1 MVDTTDIQENPIGE
15 SQSAVDDI
23 EQGQEP
29 YEHIKERKVVI
40 QPYDYAVRTLM
51 DMIIE
56 EDLVLEPDYQRKY
69 QWDDLKAS
77 RFIESISLN
86 IPVPVIYLAE
96 ENDGTF
102 SVIDGQQRL
111 TSLFRFLKAEELNS
125 VFPDAELNPLV
136 LQGLKI
142 LPEIN
147 GKSYK
152 KIDRQQ
158 KSTISKRPIRC
169 IVVLNDSD
177 EALKFEVFERLN
189 TGSAELTDQ
198 EVRNCVY
205 RGSYNKLIKQ
215 LSEYQKF
222 KDLISLPET
231 DEKSMKGVELVLRF
245 LAYKELTTDSDY
257 SDNYSEYLNLHMEDN
272 REISPSRL
280 EVIESNFKGTVDLIY
295 ESLGVGIAFRKPK
308 VRDNPEPNG
317 FYRNLI
323 NGAIYESQMVAF
335 SRAFEQGISDGLR
348 EKTFLTFMIDDYWN
362 SLFQGTSNKSK
373 AIRRSSVLT
382 RELLG

>member
-1 MVDTTDIQENPIGE
+1 MDNMMEVHEEN
-15 SQSAVDDI
+15 QSVVDDH

-69 QWDDLKAS
+69 QWDELKAS

-111 TSLFRFLKAEELNS
+111 TSLFRFLKSDELNNI
-125 VFPDAELNPLV
+125 FPDAGLTPLV

-147 GKSYK
+147 GKSFK
-152 KIDRQQ
+152 EIDRQQ

-205 RGSYNKLIKQ
+205 RGSYNKLIKR
-215 LSEYQKF
+215 LAEYPKF
-222 KDLISLPET
+222 KELITLPET
-231 DEKSMKGVELVLRF
+231 DQKSMKGVELVLRF
-245 LAYKELTTDSDY
+245 LAYKELNPTSDY

-272 REISPSRL
+272 REISPTKL
-280 EVIESNFKGTVDLIY
+280 DAIEANFKGTVDLIY
-295 ESLGVGIAFRKPK
+295 DTLGVGIAFRKPK
-308 VRDNPEPNG
+308 TRDNPEPAG
-317 FYRNLI
+317 FYQNLI

-335 SRAFEQGISDGLR
+335 SRAFEQNVTNDLR
-348 EKTFLTFMIDDYWN
+348 EKAFSSFIIDDYWN
-362 SLFQGTSNKSK
+362 SLFQGTSKKGK
-373 AIRRSSVLT
+373 AVRRSAVLT
-382 RELLG
+382 STLLG